1 MSLHFG
7 AAAEPRSNGGKQR
20 QASWEEASHNPYG
33 DPGRK
38 IQDRGQCS
46 PKTVSHRDAH
56 SGQGVGVPLLRR
68 LRCAAGNQAAG
79 AALISAI
86 QKADCA
92 EESGIYGKTGR
103 EQQAQAIFTKTI
115 KEVAQ
120 GTMGGPYTHTELVQR
135 HGPHYNVIP
144 SFGLEQG
151 VDESNKPKFRR
162 IDDHTA
168 GFTNLAA
175 HRRQKIAMSM
185 ADYLVVM
192 IKAMYNTSRCSLTVG
207 TEDMKQ
213 AYRQIPL
220 LDSQTSLAVTA
231 IYNPHTQQPE
241 LYEIYGQPFGAGHS
255 VPNFYRTA
263 EWLNRVM
270 IRAYKVMLDHFFI
283 DFYYVERPACGK
295 VTMFCLQQAFQPL
308 GFSLDSEKTQVP
320 SEVAY
325 VLGVAFNTRVSHSER
340 QLKVEP
346 KPLHVQNFTVV
357 LIDAILRRKALP
369 PSVAASVLGKFGF
382 LCSTLFGKLGRFCT
396 AALRERQYSNTSS
409 THLTPAII
417 LSLKLMKH
425 VVQIAPH
432 RVCQLDRQHPP
443 IILYTDASDVPGRD
457 PRYGLGGVMIV

>member
-1 MSLHFG
+1 M
-7 AAAEPRSNGGKQR
+7 GKALESPFFDDYDVPPAIKLPELLSSAPSRRRTALKRVEFMAR
-20 QASWEEASHNPYG
+20 QAG
-33 DPGRK
+33 
-38 IQDRGQCS
+38 
-46 PKTVSHRDAH
+46 
-56 SGQGVGVPLLRR
+56 
-68 LRCAAGNQAAG
+68 
-79 AALISAI
+79 
-86 QKADCA
+86 
-92 EESGIYGKTGR
+92 

-120 GTMGGPYTHTELVQR
+120 GTMGGPYTHTELVRR

-162 IDDHTA
+162 INDHTA

-192 IKAMYNTSRCSLTVG
+192 IKAMYNNSRCSLTVG

-241 LYEIYGQPFGAGHS
+241 LHEIYGQPFGARHS

-270 IRAYKVMLDHFFI
+270 IRAYKVMLDHFFD

-325 VLGVAFNTRVSHSER
+325 VLGVAFNTRVLHSER

-346 KPLHVQNFTVV
+346 KPLRVQNFTVV

-425 VVQIAPH
+425 VVQIAP
-432 RVCQLDRQHPP
+432 PP
-443 IILYTDASDVPGRD
+443 SLPAGPTTSPHYSLHGRIRRPGPRPKVRARRRD
-457 PRYGLGGVMIV
+457 DCSISKLPYGSFLRSTP